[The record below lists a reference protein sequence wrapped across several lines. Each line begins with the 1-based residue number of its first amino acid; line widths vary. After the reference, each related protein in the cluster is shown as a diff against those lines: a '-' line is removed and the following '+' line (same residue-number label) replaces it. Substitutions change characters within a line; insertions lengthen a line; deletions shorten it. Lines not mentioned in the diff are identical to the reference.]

1 MILTINVPFNTYASP
16 ASNTPNTPN
25 TLTQNYKSLNDGIE
39 AKIEKMDN
47 DIEANMRTLNG
58 YNDSLK
64 KLNNDITVNKKDMES
79 LDNNIKGLNDIVGSR
94 LRNMYETNFGIEY
107 LDFLLSSK
115 NPSDVLTRLDMS
127 KTIIDY
133 DNNNIK
139 KLKDSK
145 EIKENSEKKLEKDK
159 ADVSK
164 LKDDIS
170 KKIEVLNSQ
179 KQSEQKLLEDLKNN
193 ASNASKIN
201 FSSDNN
207 IVNYALS
214 FLGVPYVWGGT
225 TPSGF
230 DCSGFVQYVYAHF
243 GINIPRISQDQQN
256 YGIPVKDRKNLQP
269 GDLVFFGTPAY
280 HVGMYI
286 GDGKYVEAPH
296 TGDVVKI
303 AVLYDYT
310 SAMRVKN

>member
-16 ASNTPNTPN
+16 ASNTPN